1 MAEAGHLRPARS
13 RAPDAEGVLRQPRC
27 PSSRR
32 QWCFPPPSQDPG
44 MGVLDPLLNHPP
56 REIPALFAPFSCS
69 LPTPPPPPWM
79 LQAATVGSGLVR
91 LVSRPHGSPP
101 TAPNQVP
108 GGRRCGHNMQWLTSG
123 GDMMCKR
130 LRARRSCRHT
140 KASIVPPCG

>member
-1 MAEAGHLRPARS
+1 MHTQADKRTVTTRDPTSLRHPPLGWREGGSALLRPSATSPPPEGSSREKTARLPGMAEAGHLRPARS

-69 LPTPPPPPWM
+69 LPTPHLLHGCCRRRPSA
-79 LQAATVGSGLVR
+79 LGSCV
-91 LVSRPHGSPP
+91 
-101 TAPNQVP
+101 
-108 GGRRCGHNMQWLTSG
+108 
-123 GDMMCKR
+123 
-130 LRARRSCRHT
+130 
-140 KASIVPPCG
+140 